1 MAGVAL
7 PDGKQD
13 LNEPICRGFFDQHSR
28 DRPNVRSLGVH
39 CAVHKIPLT
48 AAVQHEILPVSSRQ
62 VPHLRCGAAA
72 HPDFRS
78 PPMAAETVKNT
89 VDQFTTAGNV
99 AFKDAVEK
107 SLAQLNDFNTHSK
120 KNLEAVI
127 ASVTA
132 STKGVEALSAEAMA
146 YSKKAVE
153 DQVAIA
159 KSLSGAKS
167 IQEAVELQTT
177 YAKSALDA
185 YIAGV
190 SKMSDIMTAS
200 VKDSMK
206 PLNERVTAA
215 VERLQA
221 VR

>member
-1 MAGVAL
+1 
-7 PDGKQD
+7 
-13 LNEPICRGFFDQHSR
+13 
-28 DRPNVRSLGVH
+28 
-39 CAVHKIPLT
+39 
-48 AAVQHEILPVSSRQ
+48 
-62 VPHLRCGAAA
+62 
-72 HPDFRS
+72 
-78 PPMAAETVKNT
+78 MAAETVKNT
-89 VDQFTTAGNV
+89 VDQFATAGNV

-107 SLAQLNDFNTHSK
+107 SLAQLNEFNTHSK

-177 YAKSALDA
+177 YAKTALDA

-190 SKMSDIMTAS
+190 SKMSDIVTAS

-221 VR
+221 AR